1 MNPAALSEEKI
12 VEIGRECRRYFHA
25 HPEISTQ
32 EAETSAKIFSLLE
45 EWGLSPVR
53 GTGHYGVAATLK
65 GKSEGPLIALRADM
79 DALSVREETGLPFA
93 SQNEGVMHACGH
105 DVHMAILLETVL
117 RLLQRRDDLF
127 GSVRILFQPSEELS
141 PTGGARLMMKD
152 GFLDGVSGVFGL
164 HVWPSYPVGR
174 IGIKGG
180 PLMAASDRFRVTIKG
195 RTAHAGHPHEGVD
208 AILAAADFLQEV
220 SHIVSR
226 RVSPLDTATIN
237 VGTISGGSRYNV
249 VPGSCILEGTIRTL
263 NETTRD
269 HIPQWL
275 EGILKGLEQSAG
287 ITYEF
292 NYFRGYPVLMNWP
305 KPAELVRQTA
315 QETLGE
321 EAVMAHVEPDLT
333 AEDFGFY
340 LQKVPG
346 AFLWLGCSTPGT
358 PAAGLHNARCCPDEK
373 ALEVGSRLMAGV
385 AIKALAALSADHDFF
400 QKDGSLS

>member
-152 GFLDGVSGVFGL
+152 GFHFCAVIQ
-164 HVWPSYPVGR
+164 
-174 IGIKGG
+174 IG
-180 PLMAASDRFRVTIKG
+180 
-195 RTAHAGHPHEGVD
+195 
-208 AILAAADFLQEV
+208 
-220 SHIVSR
+220 
-226 RVSPLDTATIN
+226 SP
-237 VGTISGGSRYNV
+237 R
-249 VPGSCILEGTIRTL
+249 
-263 NETTRD
+263 
-269 HIPQWL
+269 
-275 EGILKGLEQSAG
+275 
-287 ITYEF
+287 
-292 NYFRGYPVLMNWP
+292 
-305 KPAELVRQTA
+305 
-315 QETLGE
+315 
-321 EAVMAHVEPDLT
+321 
-333 AEDFGFY
+333 
-340 LQKVPG
+340 
-346 AFLWLGCSTPGT
+346 
-358 PAAGLHNARCCPDEK
+358 
-373 ALEVGSRLMAGV
+373 
-385 AIKALAALSADHDFF
+385 
-400 QKDGSLS
+400 

>member
-226 RVSPLDTATIN
+226 RVSHFRREPLQ
-237 VGTISGGSRYNV
+237 
-249 VPGSCILEGTIRTL
+249 C
-263 NETTRD
+263 
-269 HIPQWL
+269 
-275 EGILKGLEQSAG
+275 SARFL
-287 ITYEF
+287 YL
-292 NYFRGYPVLMNWP
+292 RGN
-305 KPAELVRQTA
+305 
-315 QETLGE
+315 
-321 EAVMAHVEPDLT
+321 HPD
-333 AEDFGFY
+333 
-340 LQKVPG
+340 P
-346 AFLWLGCSTPGT
+346 
-358 PAAGLHNARCCPDEK
+358 
-373 ALEVGSRLMAGV
+373 
-385 AIKALAALSADHDFF
+385 
-400 QKDGSLS
+400 